1 MCVCVCACACGR
13 MDVRVSG
20 CPRVRVRCLCGY
32 VTEGCGTWGLLK
44 VFQLLLLLFLKKTQA
59 KMEKICV
66 CDRLS
71 AIEECLSQCRV
82 GFAVISWQR
91 LYIIFLHNLCILCQ
105 FVSCI
110 RCKVDVQY
118 V

>member
-1 MCVCVCACACGR
+1 
-13 MDVRVSG
+13 
-20 CPRVRVRCLCGY
+20 
-32 VTEGCGTWGLLK
+32 
-44 VFQLLLLLFLKKTQA
+44 
-59 KMEKICV
+59 MEKICV

-82 GFAVISWQR
+82 GFAVISRQR
-91 LYIIFLHNLCILCQ
+91 LYIIILHNLCILCQ

-118 V
+118 VL